1 MHICERKRGA
11 QSWGDI
17 LFLTGLYEVDTGWCQ
32 VVPGGT
38 RLYKVVPGDTRWQVS
53 MICENVESAWNVLKR
68 NIWEHLGSS
77 RNNLI
82 PSWTILDHPVLTW
95 NIWVS
100 YRTQVEGNVKS
111 RRLCWLLPIWPQT
124 KMTPPTHSFPT
135 QKLDN
140 RYSDYNSS
148 QNPELF
154 DTSYFFLPPRSF
166 SWSWSIVP
174 GVML

>member
-53 MICENVESAWNVLKR
+53 MICEICEPCITGVIRV
-68 NIWEHLGSS
+68 
-77 RNNLI
+77 
-82 PSWTILDHPVLTW
+82 
-95 NIWVS
+95 
-100 YRTQVEGNVKS
+100 TQVEGNVKS